1 MPPIDPGLVAVALI
15 FGLPVIAVLTN
26 HQQKMAAIIHGQNR
40 ANNNGAQAEEMQALR
55 REVGELKQLV
65 HQQTIICDNL
75 TQMVAKGQLS
85 GSTSTAPSPLERAAD
100 PSVAGTGPDRFANI

>member
-1 MPPIDPGLVAVALI
+1 MPPIEPGLVAVALI

-40 ANNNGAQAEEMQALR
+40 GNANAAQTEEMQALR
-55 REVGELKQLV
+55 REVAELKQLV

-85 GSTSTAPSPLERAAD
+85 GSASSASSPLERAAG
-100 PSVAGTGPDRFANI
+100 PSLAETSPDRFANI